1 MSLTLDT
8 LHILDAIARR
18 GSFASAA
25 AEVDRAPS
33 SLTYAVQQL
42 EADLD
47 VLIFDRSGH
56 RARLTPAGQVLLE
69 DGRALL
75 RAAAQT
81 EQRVREVADGWEPKL
96 RLAIDAVMPVAPILK
111 CVADFD
117 ALGQKT
123 ALRLRSEVL
132 AGTWESLLTGEAD
145 LVIGAGDGP
154 PGGGYRTRL
163 LGKLGFVFC
172 VAAKHPLAR
181 IKTPLTAADLHPH
194 RVVVISDTARNLPL
208 RSAGVLHR
216 QTQLAV
222 PDMPTKLL
230 AQQQGLGVGNLPQW
244 LFESAAA
251 RGLVEKKL
259 AGGTLQDK
267 VYLAWRSGESGRAL
281 DWFIKRLSQRE
292 VFRGVLDVA

>member
-25 AEVDRAPS
+25 AELDRAPS

-47 VLIFDRSGH
+47 VLLFDRSGH

-81 EQRVREVADGWEPKL
+81 EQRVRQVADGWEPRL
-96 RLAIDAVMPVAPILK
+96 SLAIDVVMPMAPILD
-111 CVADFD
+111 CVAEFD
-117 ALGQKT
+117 ALGHKT
-123 ALRLRSEVL
+123 GLRLRSEVL

-154 PGGGYRTRL
+154 PGGGYKTRL
-163 LGKLGFVFC
+163 LGRLGFVFC
-172 VAAKHPLAR
+172 VAPKHPLAR
-181 IKTPLTAADLHPH
+181 IKTPLTDADLHPH

-208 RSAGVLHR
+208 RSAGVLQR
-216 QTQLAV
+216 QSQLAV

-230 AQQQGLGVGNLPQW
+230 AQLQGLGVGNLPRW

-259 AGGTLQDK
+259 AGGALQDK

-281 DWFIKRLSQRE
+281 NWFIKRLSQRE
-292 VFRGVLDVA
+292 VFRNVLDVV

>member
-25 AEVDRAPS
+25 AELDRAPS
-33 SLTYAVQQL
+33 SLTYAIQQL

-56 RARLTPAGQVLLE
+56 RARLTPAGEALLE

-81 EQRVREVADGWEPKL
+81 EQRVRQVADGWEPKL
-96 RLAIDAVMPVAPILK
+96 TLAIDAVMPMSPILE
-111 CVADFD
+111 CVPDFD
-117 ALGQKT
+117 MLGQKT
-123 ALRLRSEVL
+123 ALRVRSEVL

-154 PGGGYRTRL
+154 SGGGYKTRL
-163 LGKLGFVFC
+163 LGRLGFVFC
-172 VAAKHPLAR
+172 VAPKHPLAR
-181 IKTPLTAADLHPH
+181 IKTPLADADLHPH

-208 RSAGVLHR
+208 RSAGVLQR
-216 QTQLAV
+216 QSQLAV

-230 AQQQGLGVGNLPQW
+230 AQLQGLGVGNLPRW
-244 LFESAAA
+244 LFESASA

-259 AGGTLQDK
+259 VGGSLHEK

-281 DWFIKRLSQRE
+281 NWFIKRLSQRE
-292 VFRGVLDVA
+292 VFRNVLDVV

>member
-25 AEVDRAPS
+25 AELDRAPS
-33 SLTYAVQQL
+33 SLSYAVQQL

-81 EQRVREVADGWEPKL
+81 EQRVRQVADGWEPRL
-96 RLAIDAVMPVAPILK
+96 SLAIDAVMPMPPILD

-117 ALGQKT
+117 ALGHKT

-132 AGTWESLLTGEAD
+132 AGTWETLLTGDAD

-172 VAAKHPLAR
+172 VAAGHPLAN
-181 IKTPLTAADLHPH
+181 IKTPLTEADLYPH

-208 RSAGVLHR
+208 RSAGVLQR
-216 QTQLAV
+216 QTQFAV
-222 PDMPTKLL
+222 PDMTTKLR
-230 AQQQGLGVGNLPQW
+230 AQQKGLGVGNLPQW
-244 LFESAAA
+244 LFASPAA
-251 RGLVEKKL
+251 RGLVEKKM
-259 AGGTLQDK
+259 AGELLQEK
-267 VYLAWRSGESGRAL
+267 VYLAWRSGDSGRAL
-281 DWFIKRLSQRE
+281 AWFIKRLSQRE
-292 VFRGVLDVA
+292 VFEGVLNVA

>member
-1 MSLTLDT
+1 MPLTLDT
-8 LHILDAIARR
+8 MHILDAIARR

-25 AEVDRAPS
+25 AELDRAPS
-33 SLTYAVQQL
+33 SLSYAVHQL

-81 EQRVREVADGWEPKL
+81 EQRVRQVADGWESRL
-96 RLAIDAVMPVAPILK
+96 SLAIDTVMPMTPILD
-111 CVADFD
+111 CVAEFD
-117 ALGQKT
+117 ALGHKT
-123 ALRLRSEVL
+123 TLRLRSEVL
-132 AGTWESLLTGEAD
+132 AGTWETLFTGEAD

-172 VAAKHPLAR
+172 VATGHPLAK
-181 IKTPLTAADLHPH
+181 IKTPLTEADLHPY
-194 RVVVISDTARNLPL
+194 RVVVISDTARKLPI
-208 RSAGVLHR
+208 RSAGVLQR

-222 PDMPTKLL
+222 PDMATKLL
-230 AQQQGLGVGNLPQW
+230 AQQKGLGVGNLPQW
-244 LFESAAA
+244 LFASSAA
-251 RGLVEKKL
+251 RGLVEKQTT
-259 AGGTLQDK
+259 GGALQEK

-281 DWFIKRLSQRE
+281 NWFIKRLSQRGL
-292 VFRGVLDVA
+292 FKDVLDVD

>member
-8 LHILDAIARR
+8 LHILDAIVRR

-25 AEVDRAPS
+25 AELDRAPS

-42 EADLD
+42 EAHLD

-81 EQRVREVADGWEPKL
+81 EQRVREVADGWEPKFS
-96 RLAIDAVMPVAPILK
+96 LAIDAVMPMAPILK

-132 AGTWESLLTGEAD
+132 AGTWESLLTGDAD
-145 LVIGAGDGP
+145 LVMGAGDGP
-154 PGGGYRTRL
+154 LGGGYKTHL

-172 VAAKHPLAR
+172 VAARHPLVK
-181 IKTPLTAADLHPH
+181 IKTPLTEADLHSH

-230 AQQQGLGVGNLPQW
+230 AQQQGLGVGNLPRW

-259 AGGTLQDK
+259 AGGTLHEK

-281 DWFIKRLSQRE
+281 NWFIKRLSQRE
-292 VFRGVLDVA
+292 VFKGVLDVT